1 MCHNNPEMCWIN
13 TWVPRL
19 LDILPGT
26 LVRIMVGCG
35 TEGRKWEELMWRHAQ
50 LLEITELNI
59 ESLCQV
65 ILINMQEIIYCST
78 KMT

>member
-1 MCHNNPEMCWIN
+1 
-13 TWVPRL
+13 
-19 LDILPGT
+19 
-26 LVRIMVGCG
+26 MVGCG

-78 KMT
+78 KTT